1 MKLLTQRQQ
10 VILEFVSEFSCN
22 RGFSPSLR
30 EIGEAIGLPNVS
42 AVRGHVAALE
52 KKGYIR
58 KEPDKPRSIS
68 IIQAQSL
75 MSRIKRKLHEFAR
88 TDEGVIHKVAYGI
101 VLATKQLSPLLL
113 PETREYLDEALT
125 RLCTEHGWKLTNKR
139 IKPDHIVIGIEVWP
153 NHSPE
158 LTVVRIRTSIEN
170 SLKRHKLLKNQ
181 HLWTKGY
188 AVTTDLE
195 QLDEIER
202 QFLETCR

>member
-1 MKLLTQRQQ
+1 MKLLTQKQQ
-10 VILEFVSEFSCN
+10 IILEFVSDFSCS

-52 KKGYIR
+52 RKGYIR

-68 IIQAQSL
+68 VIQSPSL
-75 MSRIKRKLHEFAR
+75 MSLIKRKLHEFAR

-101 VLATKQLSPLLL
+101 VLATKQCLPLLQ
-113 PETREYLDEALT
+113 PEIREYLDESLA
-125 RLCTEHGWKLTNKR
+125 RLCTEHGWKLANKR
-139 IKPDHIVIGIEVWP
+139 VKPNHIVIVIEVWP

-158 LTVVRIRTSIEN
+158 LTVARIRTSIEN
-170 SLKRHKLLKNQ
+170 LLKRHKLLKNQ

-202 QFLETCR
+202 QFVATCR

>member
-52 KKGYIR
+52 KKGYLR

-68 IIQAQSL
+68 IVQSPSL
-75 MSRIKRKLHEFAR
+75 ISRIKRKLHEFAR

-101 VLATKQLSPLLL
+101 VLATKQCLPLLQ
-113 PETREYLDEALT
+113 PETREYLDESLT
-125 RLCTEHGWKLTNKR
+125 RLCTEHGWKLISKR
-139 IKPDHIVIGIEVWP
+139 VKPDRIAIVVEVWP

-170 SLKRHKLLKNQ
+170 SFKRHKFLKAQ

-188 AVTTDLE
+188 AVTTDIE
-195 QLDEIER
+195 QMDEIER
-202 QFLETCR
+202 QFLKTCQ

>member
-30 EIGEAIGLPNVS
+30 EIGEAIGLTNVS

-68 IIQAQSL
+68 VIKSPSL
-75 MSRIKRKLHEFAR
+75 ISRIKRKLHEFAR
-88 TDEGVIHKVAYGI
+88 TDEGVVHKVAYGI
-101 VLATKQLSPLLL
+101 VLATKHRLPLLQSQ
-113 PETREYLDEALT
+113 TREYLDESLE
-125 RLCTEHGWKLTNKR
+125 RLCTEHGWKLERKR
-139 IKPDHIVIGIEVWP
+139 VKSDHIVIIVEVWP

-158 LTVVRIRTSIEN
+158 LAVARIRTSTEN
-170 SLKRHKLLKNQ
+170 SFKRHKLLKAE

-188 AVTTDLE
+188 AVTTDIE